1 MTRLINQYYELDR
14 KKNNGLIVFYVGG
27 RMTLT

>member
-1 MTRLINQYYELDR
+1 MTRLINQYYELD